1 MQICRAQFETKAR
14 TCTPPHQPSNGLF
27 FFRAAATFRGILVS
41 FMRICRARFETARA
55 QTSADWAIKDTKIPS
70 TPAKHLSK
78 KEKARLPCF
87 QRRRASARV
96 TTSVRLY
103 LTAQTSSGTSADI
116 PYRCNRRTLSQPWHK
131 TCASVRLSE
140 AIFPLSLSVS
150 SQPWETSL
158 WTQNTGTLFVTVFS
172 YVLC

>member
-1 MQICRAQFETKAR
+1 MQIYKSKFETPAQTQHR
-14 TCTPPHQPSNGLF
+14 LAPALPTAFP
-27 FFRAAATFRGILVS
+27 FRAAAASRGILVS
-41 FMRICRARFETARA
+41 FMRICRARFETSRA
-55 QTSADWAIKDTKIPS
+55 QTSTDWAIKDTKIPS
-70 TPAKHLSK
+70 TPLPLK